1 MTKKVLTGRDVLFW
15 LLGGFAIVFAINAA
29 FVVLSI
35 KTFRGEDEQRPYLQ
49 GIGYNE
55 TLERRA
61 DQKRLRW
68 TATIGATRL
77 NTGKVRISVDLK
89 GADGSPVTHLSLAGV
104 LRHPSDETRD
114 QALNLR
120 ESGTGTFVA
129 DVSNVTPGSW
139 DVLVSTANDAGSPFE
154 ASRRLWV
161 P

>member
-1 MTKKVLTGRDVLFW
+1 MKSALTGRHVLFW
-15 LLGGFAIVFAINAA
+15 LLGSFAVVFAFNAT
-29 FVVLSI
+29 FVVLSV

-61 DQKRLRW
+61 GQKKMGW

-77 NTGKVRISVDLK
+77 DTGKVRIAVDLK
-89 GADGSPVTHLSLAGV
+89 GKDGLPVRHMPLAGI

-114 QALNLR
+114 HAL
-120 ESGTGTFVA
+120 EFHETGDGTFVA
-129 DVSNVTPGSW
+129 EVSDVTAGSW
-139 DVLVSTANDAGSPFE
+139 DVLVSTTNNSGSPFE
-154 ASRRLWV
+154 GSRRLWV